1 MSETS
6 GTTEASGMWAWRLAR
21 YIVRC
26 YPRAWRARYE
36 VEALDLLAMR
46 TPTWGDLG
54 NLAYHAVY
62 TRLHADL
69 LAAIPAA
76 RESAMAARRAE

>member
-6 GTTEASGMWAWRLAR
+6 GTNEASGMWEWRLAR
-21 YIVRC
+21 SIVRC

-62 TRLHADL
+62 TRLHPDL
-69 LAAIPAA
+69 LAAIPEA